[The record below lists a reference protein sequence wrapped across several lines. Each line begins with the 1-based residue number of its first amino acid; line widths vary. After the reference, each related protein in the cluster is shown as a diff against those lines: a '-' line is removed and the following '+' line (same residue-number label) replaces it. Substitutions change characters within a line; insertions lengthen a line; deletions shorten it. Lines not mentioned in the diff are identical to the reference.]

1 MGTLISQCSFHQKF
15 LGIDSTVFGLSKHL
29 FSVQRD
35 LGLCYLPEISVVLSS
50 LSYSLTGLEFEH
62 EQLAGLKLLSF
73 LIDWKYEN
81 GTFPNIYNHKPS
93 VNFQNQLLEGLGT
106 RFSYFTNVQLLC
118 FVSYQYPS
126 LE

>member
-1 MGTLISQCSFHQKF
+1 METLISHCSSHKKF

-29 FSVQRD
+29 FSVQKD
-35 LGLCYLPEISVVLSS
+35 LGLCYLPDISVVLGS

-81 GTFPNIYNHKPS
+81 GKFPNICNPKPP
-93 VNFQNQLLEGLGT
+93 L
-106 RFSYFTNVQLLC
+106 
-118 FVSYQYPS
+118 
-126 LE
+126 